1 MPKNTAFLSWIVA
14 SVVLLSLSS
23 RLTAESFKHQGT
35 EFNAVRSVT
44 VPAGKQ
50 YTVIVTEFFHHG
62 EIHPDGKN
70 VVVMAQN
77 RPAPMRVLQVGPGDF
92 CRIAFQ
98 PIQGQSEYDIYYG
111 GDPPTEKSPPWTNTD
126 GLFLETRQF
135 AACDMQSL
143 DGVRGAFEKATPIG
157 ADYVDGVFHCYN
169 PFVLA
174 PAPFFSHYSGIM
186 DIRQA
191 ATYGFM
197 VSSQDASFLLV
208 DDKLVIAAP
217 GHHGP
222 AMDARPGCR
231 QDIKLAPGMHKFDY
245 YHAAAT
251 GTAVMAA
258 AWEINPTGEKPVKPV
273 AIPSD
278 VFRTHLIGRLP
289 ATRLTTRT
297 TKLVPDFVV
306 KVTNEVLLPENETT
320 PLIGVLFRDV
330 SAKSLTMSG
339 TKVQWDFGDG
349 QTSDLLNADHVYLRP
364 GVYPVKL
371 SVRRGGKTL
380 TTTNRINVDR
390 PHPSPKDRTYTFGD
404 YLRII
409 ETYDPKTLDAP
420 SLLQLIAAFEA
431 KAAALSHRAED
442 EEAKTKASEE
452 DPNRRPSA
460 KKEATPAR
468 KAPKGGEPSE
478 ADEYIAKAV
487 AAGKAVLTEESA
499 AKGDEDL
506 LRLADIVGPMARD
519 RLGDSLTAFLIWDG
533 AAKRI
538 GNAEIKAECEIH
550 AADIAINDLLKVP
563 EAKRYLDS
571 AAKRLGKGNLGPISA
586 ALQRTLGDY
595 YAASGNGKAARAA
608 YTEAERLGGMAR
620 PLVETQAQRGAHTRS
635 TEEFVKERQ
644 FARASEEIH
653 AWERDFPTEKIEGY
667 LTLLYA
673 RYWATRGKYAQAI
686 AQTERLQTV
695 SPDSPYMDQLLMTA
709 ADCEMRRGRKD
720 RALATLH
727 SLLKDYPG
735 SPLVPVVK
743 KNIAAL
749 ESEGDSEKKSEKK

>member
-1 MPKNTAFLSWIVA
+1 MPKNLAFSGWIVA

-23 RLTAESFKHQGT
+23 RAAAESFKHQGT

-50 YTVIVTEFFHHG
+50 YSVIVTEFFHQG
-62 EIHPDGKN
+62 EIRPDGKN

-92 CRIAFQ
+92 CRLAFQ
-98 PIQGQSEYDIYYG
+98 PLQGQSEYDIYYG
-111 GDPPTEKSPPWTNTD
+111 GDPPTEKSPAWTNTD
-126 GLFLETRQF
+126 GLLLETRQF

-143 DGVRGAFEKATPIG
+143 DGVRGAYEKAAPIG
-157 ADYVDGVFHCYN
+157 ADYVEGVFHCYN
-169 PFVLA
+169 PCVLA
-174 PAPFFSHYSGIM
+174 AAPFFSHYSGVM
-186 DIRQA
+186 EIRKA

-208 DDKLVIAAP
+208 DDKLVVSAP

-222 AMDARPGCR
+222 TMDARPGCR
-231 QDIKLAPGMHKFDY
+231 QDVKLAPGMHKFDY
-245 YHAAAT
+245 YHAAAG
-251 GTAVMAA
+251 GTAIMAA
-258 AWEINPTGEKPVKPV
+258 AWEIDPTGEKPVKPV

-289 ATRLTTRT
+289 ATRLVTRT
-297 TKLVPDFVV
+297 VKQVPDFII
-306 KVTNEVLLPENETT
+306 KVTNEVLLPENET
-320 PLIGVLFRDV
+320 PLVGVLFRDV

-349 QTSDLLNADHVYLRP
+349 QTSDLLNVDHVYLRP
-364 GVYPVKL
+364 GIYPVKL

-380 TTTNRINVDR
+380 STTNRINVDR
-390 PHPSPKDRTYTFGD
+390 PHPSPKDRTYTFAD
-404 YLRII
+404 YLKIL

-420 SLLQLIAAFEA
+420 ALLQLVAALEA
-431 KAAALSHRAED
+431 KALALSHRAED
-442 EEAKTKASEE
+442 ETEKAKASEE
-452 DPNRRPSA
+452 DPNRRPTS
-460 KKEATPAR
+460 KKEAAPAR
-468 KAPKGGEPSE
+468 KAPKGEELSE
-478 ADEYIAKAV
+478 SDEYLAKIV
-487 AAGKAVLTEESA
+487 AAGKAVFTEEAA

-506 LRLADIVGPMARD
+506 LKLADITGPMARD
-519 RLGDSLTAFLIWDG
+519 RLGDSLTAFIIWQG
-533 AAKRI
+533 AAQRI

-563 EAKRYLDS
+563 EAKRLLES

-586 ALQRTLGDY
+586 SLQRTWGDY
-595 YAASGNGKAARAA
+595 YAASGDGKAARSA
-608 YTEAERLGGMAR
+608 YIEAERLGGMAR

-635 TEEFVKERQ
+635 TEEFVKEKQ
-644 FARASEEIH
+644 FARAAEEIH

-673 RYWATRGKYAQAI
+673 RYWAARGKYAQAI

-749 ESEGDSEKKSEKK
+749 ESEGDGEKKSGKK

>member
-1 MPKNTAFLSWIVA
+1 MGSIGIITAWIVA
-14 SVVLLSLSS
+14 SVVVLLLSD
-23 RLTAESFKHQGT
+23 RATAQSFKREGT

-50 YTVIVTEFFHHG
+50 YTVIVTEFFHQG
-62 EIHPDGKN
+62 EIRPDGKN
-70 VVVMAQN
+70 VAVMAQN
-77 RPAPMRVLQVGPGDF
+77 RRAPMRILQVGPGDF
-92 CRIAFQ
+92 CRLAFQ
-98 PIQGQSEYDIYYG
+98 PLPGQSEYDIYYG
-111 GDPPTEKSPPWTNTD
+111 GDPPTEKSPAWTNTD
-126 GLFLETRQF
+126 GLLMETRQF

-143 DGVRGAFEKATPIG
+143 EGVKTAFEKAAPIG
-157 ADYVDGVFHCYN
+157 ADYVDGVFHCFN

-174 PAPFFSHYSGIM
+174 AAPFFSHYSGM
-186 DIRQA
+186 MEIRKD

-208 DDKLVIAAP
+208 DNKPVVSAP

-231 QDIKLAPGMHKFDY
+231 QDVKLAAGMHKFDY
-245 YHAAAT
+245 YHAAAG

-258 AWEINPTGEKPVKPV
+258 AWEIDPTGEKPVKPV

-289 ATRLTTRT
+289 ANHLMTRT
-297 TKLVPDFVV
+297 VKQVPDFVV
-306 KVTNEVLLPENETT
+306 KLTNEVLLPENET

-330 SAKSLTMSG
+330 SPKSLTMSG

-349 QTSDLLNADHVYLRP
+349 QTSDLLNVDHVYLRP

-380 TTTNRINVDR
+380 STTNRINVDR
-390 PHPSPKDRTYTFGD
+390 PHPSPKDRAYTFGD
-404 YLRII
+404 YLKIL
-409 ETYDPKTLDAP
+409 ETYDPKTLDSAA
-420 SLLQLIAAFEA
+420 LLQLVAVFEA
-431 KAAALSHRAED
+431 KAQALVNRDED
-442 EEAKTKASEE
+442 EANKAKASEE
-452 DPNRRPSA
+452 DPNRRPTA
-460 KKEATPAR
+460 KKETASSR
-468 KAPKGGEPSE
+468 KAAKGESLSE
-478 ADEYIAKAV
+478 SDEYLAKAV
-487 AAGKAVLTEESA
+487 AAGKAVFTEESA
-499 AKGDEDL
+499 AKGDEEL
-506 LRLADIVGPMARD
+506 LKLADIVGPMARD
-519 RLGDSLTAFLIWDG
+519 RLGDSLTAFTIWQG
-533 AAKRI
+533 AAERI
-538 GNAEIKAECEIH
+538 GSGEIKAECEIH
-550 AADIAINDLLKVP
+550 AADIAINDLLKIP
-563 EAKRYLDS
+563 EAKRILEV

-586 ALQRTLGDY
+586 SLQRAWGDY
-595 YAASGNGKAARAA
+595 YAAAGDGKAARNA
-608 YTEAERLGGMAR
+608 YVEAERLGGMAR
-620 PLVETQAQRGAHTRS
+620 PLVETQATRGAHTRS
-635 TEEFVKERQ
+635 TEEFVKEKQ
-644 FARASEEIH
+644 FARAAEELH

-673 RYWATRGKYAQAI
+673 RYWAARGKYAQAI

-743 KNIAAL
+743 KNIAAI
-749 ESEGDSEKKSEKK
+749 ESEGEKKK